1 MSAGETAADAAA
13 DPVGYFLED
22 MELHGKTERTR
33 RYHETVL
40 RRFESFLADT
50 ERSPFEDPVAVH
62 EATRRH
68 CMAFVHDL
76 REDCAPGTVAT
87 YAAYV
92 HRFYDYMTSV
102 EAFDHNPMALVMD
115 ELDESVDRDPVRRD
129 VGVPEMSRFVRSIT
143 HPLDRALVLTML
155 KTGVRVGELC
165 NLDLRD
171 LRLSDGLIADEFGVE
186 PRPAIDG
193 QPRSLFVSPA
203 PERGGVH
210 NGEERT
216 ASNKRERPTVAP
228 VDDELAATL
237 RRWLAVRP
245 DSRSSAA
252 PLFPRTA
259 SAWGERVTAK
269 SVRHVVTNH
278 ASDWG
283 WHRAGG
289 GSEENV
295 TPHYFRH
302 FFTTHLRDRTGDRGV
317 VKYLRGDVAGDVVDT
332 YTHNWGDQV
341 RRVYE
346 ANVYRL
352 LDRPHANA

>member
-1 MSAGETAADAAA
+1 MTVE
-13 DPVGYFLED
+13 DPVGYFLDD
-22 MELHGKTERTR
+22 MELHGKAERTR

-40 RRFESFLADT
+40 RRFESFLADPD
-50 ERSPFEDPVAVH
+50 RGPGDDPVAVH

-68 CMAFVHDL
+68 CMAFVHAL
-76 REDCAPGTVAT
+76 RADCAPGTVAT

-92 HRFYDYMTSV
+92 HRFYDYMTRV
-102 EAFDHNPMALVMD
+102 EAFDRNPMALVMD

-129 VGVPEMSRFVRSIT
+129 VSVPEMSRFVRSVG

-171 LRLSDGLIADEFGVE
+171 LRLDGVVAREFDVE

-193 QPRSLFVSPA
+193 QARSIFVSPA
-203 PERGGVH
+203 PTRGESH

-216 ASNKRERPTVAP
+216 ASNKRERATVVP

-245 DSRSSAA
+245 DARSPAE

-259 SAWGERVTAK
+259 SSWGERVTTK
-269 SVRHVVTNH
+269 SVRHAVTDH
-278 ASDWG
+278 AERWG

-302 FFTTHLRDRTGDRGV
+302 FFTTHLRDRTGDRGIV
-317 VKYLRGDVAGDVVDT
+317 EYLRGDAAGDVVDT
-332 YTHNWGDQV
+332 YTHNWGDRV
-341 RRVYE
+341 RRTYE

-352 LDRPHANA
+352 LDRPGADV

>member
-1 MSAGETAADAAA
+1 VSASETTAVD

-22 MELHGKTERTR
+22 MELHGKTARTR

-40 RRFESFLADT
+40 RRFESFLADP
-50 ERSPFEDPVAVH
+50 RGPLDDPASVH

-68 CMAFVHDL
+68 CMAFVHHL

-92 HRFYDYMTSV
+92 HRFYDYMTRV
-102 EAFDHNPMALVMD
+102 GAFDHNPMALVMD

-129 VGVPEMSRFVRSIT
+129 VCVPEMRRFVCAIA

-171 LRLSDGLIADEFGVE
+171 LGLSDGLIADEFDVD

-193 QPRSLFVSPA
+193 QPRSLFVSPD

-216 ASNKRERPTVAP
+216 ASNKRERPTVVP

-245 DSRSSAA
+245 DVKSSAE
-252 PLFPRTA
+252 PLFARTA
-259 SAWGERVTAK
+259 SAWGERVTTN
-269 SVRHVVTNH
+269 SVRRVVTDH
-278 ASDWG
+278 ASARG
-283 WHRAGG
+283 WHRSGG

-317 VKYLRGDVAGDVVDT
+317 VKYLRGDAAGDVVDT

-341 RRVYE
+341 RRTYE
-346 ANVYRL
+346 TNVYRL
-352 LDRPHANA
+352 LDRPKAD

>member
-1 MSAGETAADAAA
+1 MSDTVD

-22 MELHGKTERTR
+22 MEFHGKTERTR
-33 RYHETVL
+33 RYHRSVL
-40 RRFESFLADT
+40 RRFETFLADAGG
-50 ERSPFEDPVAVH
+50 PFDDPVEVH

-76 REDCAPGTVAT
+76 RSDCAPGTVAT
-87 YAAYV
+87 YASYV
-92 HRFYDYMTSV
+92 HRFYDYMTRA
-102 EAFDHNPMALVMD
+102 EAFDGNPMALVME

-129 VGVPEMSRFVRSIT
+129 LSVPEMGRFVRSIR

-171 LRLSDGLIADEFGVE
+171 VRLDGEVEQEFGVG
-186 PRPAIDG
+186 PRPAIAG
-193 QPRSLFVSPA
+193 QERSIFVSPD
-203 PERGGVH
+203 PERGAVH

-216 ASNKRERPTVAP
+216 ASNKRERSTTMP
-228 VDDELAATL
+228 VDDELARTL

-245 DSRSSAA
+245 DTPSSAD

-259 SAWGERVTAK
+259 SSWGERVTTKA
-269 SVRHVVTNH
+269 VRHVVTDH

-283 WHRAGG
+283 WHRTGG

-332 YTHNWGDQV
+332 YTHNWGDRV
-341 RRVYE
+341 RETYE
-346 ANVYRL
+346 ANVYCL
-352 LDRPHANA
+352 LARPRADA

>member
-1 MSAGETAADAAA
+1 MSVE
-13 DPVGYFLED
+13 DPVGYFLDD
-22 MELHGKTERTR
+22 MELHGKAERTR

-40 RRFESFLADT
+40 RRFERFLSDP
-50 ERSPFEDPVAVH
+50 ERGPGDGPVAV
-62 EATRRH
+62 EAATRRH

-76 REDCAPGTVAT
+76 RDDCAPGTVAT
-87 YAAYV
+87 YASYV
-92 HRFYDYMTSV
+92 HRFYDYMTRV
-102 EAFDHNPMALVMD
+102 EAFDRNPMALVMD

-129 VGVPEMSRFVRSIT
+129 VSVPEMGRFVRSVG

-171 LRLSDGLIADEFGVE
+171 VRLDGLVAREFGVS
-186 PRPAIDG
+186 PRPAVDG
-193 QPRSLFVSPA
+193 QPRSLFVSPD
-203 PERGGVH
+203 PTRGESH

-216 ASNKRERPTVAP
+216 ASNKRERATVVP

-245 DSRSSAA
+245 DARSPAE

-259 SAWGERVTAK
+259 SSWGERVTTKA
-269 SVRHVVTNH
+269 VRHVVTDH
-278 ASDWG
+278 AERWG

-317 VKYLRGDVAGDVVDT
+317 VEYLRGDAAGSVVDT
-332 YTHNWGDQV
+332 YTHNWGDRV
-341 RRVYE
+341 RRTYE

-352 LDRPHANA
+352 LDRPAADA

>member
-1 MSAGETAADAAA
+1 MSEAVVE

-22 MELHGKTERTR
+22 MELHGKAGRTR

-40 RRFESFLADT
+40 RRFERFLT
-50 ERSPFEDPVAVH
+50 DPDGPLDAPVSVH

-68 CMAFVHDL
+68 CMAFVHHL

-87 YAAYV
+87 YASYV

-102 EAFDHNPMALVMD
+102 EAFDRNPMALVME

-129 VGVPEMSRFVRSIT
+129 VSVPEMGRFVRSIG
-143 HPLDRALVLTML
+143 HPLERALVVTML
-155 KTGVRVGELC
+155 KTGIRVGELC

-171 LRLSDGLIADEFGVE
+171 LRLSGGVSRKFGVD

-193 QPRSLFVSPA
+193 QPRSVFVSPE
-203 PERGGVH
+203 PTRGATH

-216 ASNKRERPTVAP
+216 ASNKRERNTVVP

-245 DSRSSAA
+245 DAVSPAE
-252 PLFPRTA
+252 PLFVRTA
-259 SAWGERVTAK
+259 SSWGERVTTK
-269 SVRHVVTNH
+269 SVRHAVTDH
-278 ASDWG
+278 AARWG
-283 WHRAGG
+283 WHREGG
-289 GSEENV
+289 GSDENV

-317 VKYLRGDVAGDVVDT
+317 VKYLRGDAAGDVVDT
-332 YTHNWGDQV
+332 YTHNWGDRV
-341 RRVYE
+341 RRLYE
-346 ANVYRL
+346 RNVYSL
-352 LDRPHANA
+352 LDRPSTGS